1 MLTVPINKIPH
12 CTSYLKLKNIN
23 KTDVNSVVRNY
34 YQVGIGTIELSVLIE
49 LMIVSI

>member
-1 MLTVPINKIPH
+1 MLTVPINEIPQ
-12 CTSYLKLKNIN
+12 CTSYLKLKNLN
-23 KTDVNSVVRNY
+23 ETDVNSVVRNY